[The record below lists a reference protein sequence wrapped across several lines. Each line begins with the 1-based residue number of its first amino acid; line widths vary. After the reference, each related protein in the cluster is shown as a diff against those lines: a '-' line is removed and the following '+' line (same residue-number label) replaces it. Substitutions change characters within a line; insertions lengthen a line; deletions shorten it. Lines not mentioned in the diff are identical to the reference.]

1 MKAKK
6 KMTFSQKAC
15 LAKAG
20 KLIYSKSMLFPGA
33 RIGVA
38 VSGGVDSWGLLQILV
53 LQKARLP
60 FPIELMVLHVNPG
73 FDSVNHRPLL
83 EWSKKNGLSG
93 SIEIKDFGPRAHTS
107 ENRKNSPCFF
117 CSWHRR
123 KRLFHLVHRYGL
135 SHIAF
140 GHTAD
145 DLVENFFM
153 NMMYSGR
160 IEAMFAKEEFF
171 NGEFELIRP
180 LLGIEK
186 RQIAKAVKEWDLP
199 VWDNPC
205 PSDKATKRFEMRQWL
220 ADIFSSDKRLRKNI
234 FSALIRWQLGL

>member
-1 MKAKK
+1 
-6 KMTFSQKAC
+6 MTFNQKSC

-20 KLIYSKSMLFPGA
+20 KLMYSKSMLFPGA
-33 RIGVA
+33 RVGVA
-38 VSGGVDSWGLLQILV
+38 VSGGVDSWGLLQVLS
-53 LQKARLP
+53 LQKDRLP

-73 FDSVNHRPLL
+73 FDPYNHWPLI
-83 EWSKKNGLSG
+83 EWSKKLGLSG
-93 SIEIKDFGPRAHTS
+93 YIEITDIGPRAHTS

-123 KRLFHLVHRYGL
+123 KRLFQLVHGFGL
-135 SHIAF
+135 THIAF

-171 NGEFELIRP
+171 NGEFELVRP
-180 LLGIEK
+180 LLGVEK
-186 RQIAKAVKEWDLP
+186 RRISKAVKEWGLP

-205 PSDKATKRFEMRQWL
+205 PSDQNSKRFEMRKWL
-220 ADIFSSDKRLRKNI
+220 AGIFSSDKRLRKNI